1 MIAERNF
8 QMNIII
14 VGCGTIGKKLA
25 EQLNGEGN
33 NVTVIDVV
41 REKVKGIST
50 KLDIMSVVGNGAMRS
65 VQKEAGVD
73 NADLLI
79 AVTGSDELNLL
90 CCVVA
95 RKSGN
100 CATIAQVKDP
110 AYSSELQYLK
120 DELGLSMVI
129 NPEQEAAEEIARVLR
144 FPSALN
150 IETFAKGKVEL
161 LKFRIPDGCTLS
173 GMSVKDVIVQLK
185 CNVLICT
192 VERDGEAFIPKG
204 DFVFR
209 DKDVISMIAPHR
221 SAQQFFDKIRLFSNA
236 VKDVMIVG
244 GGNITHYLCNTLTDS
259 GISLKVIEKNS
270 ERTDVLAVALPK
282 ADVINSDESDR
293 DILLEEGLANAGAFV
308 ALTDGDEENIFLSLF
323 AKSIGKGKIVTKID
337 RPDFDDVTSRLD
349 LDSTIYPRNI
359 TANMITR
366 YVRAMSN
373 AKGTNVETLYSIING
388 EVEAAEFIIKEGFSQ
403 ADVPISDLK
412 LKENVLI
419 ASIIRNRKVII
430 PRGNDVIKEG
440 DSVIIVTKMLAL
452 HDFTD
457 VLM

>member
-1 MIAERNF
+1 MEYAQIK
-8 QMNIII
+8 
-14 VGCGTIGKKLA
+14 TLA
-25 EQLNGEGN
+25 
-33 NVTVIDVV
+33 
-41 REKVKGIST
+41 
-50 KLDIMSVVGNGAMRS
+50 
-65 VQKEAGVD
+65 
-73 NADLLI
+73 
-79 AVTGSDELNLL
+79 
-90 CCVVA
+90 
-95 RKSGN
+95 
-100 CATIAQVKDP
+100 
-110 AYSSELQYLK
+110 
-120 DELGLSMVI
+120 
-129 NPEQEAAEEIARVLR
+129 
-144 FPSALN
+144 
-150 IETFAKGKVEL
+150 
-161 LKFRIPDGCTLS
+161 
-173 GMSVKDVIVQLK
+173 
-185 CNVLICT
+185 
-192 VERDGEAFIPKG
+192 
-204 DFVFR
+204 
-209 DKDVISMIAPHR
+209 
-221 SAQQFFDKIRLFSNA
+221 
-236 VKDVMIVG
+236 
-244 GGNITHYLCNTLTDS
+244 NTLTDS